1 MCKKGN
7 NTDDDNK
14 KYHKVRDHCHYI
26 ERYRGAAYN
35 ISNLRYKL
43 SKETAAAHN
52 ICNVRYKTLKE
63 IPVVFHN
70 GSTYGFHF
78 IIKELAEE
86 FAGQFKCLGEN
97 TGKMYN
103 FFSANWKRTW

>member
-1 MCKKGN
+1 MKQQLL
-7 NTDDDNK
+7 
-14 KYHKVRDHCHYI
+14 I
-26 ERYRGAAYN
+26 IFA
-35 ISNLRYKL
+35 S
-43 SKETAAAHN
+43 
-52 ICNVRYKTLKE
+52 
-63 IPVVFHN
+63 VVFHN

-103 FFSANWKRTW
+103 FFSAN